1 MTVLRLWLIA
11 TGIIVVALA
20 LWAFAPVMIFVL
32 LLTAALGGVSAI
44 MIGLARLL
52 RARLERDGRPRKA
65 MGWASRVI
73 PAMRHR

>member
-1 MTVLRLWLIA
+1 MTVLRVWLIA

-20 LWAFAPVMIFVL
+20 LWAFAPVIIFVL

-52 RARLERDGRPRKA
+52 RARLERDGQPPEGDEQA
-65 MGWASRVI
+65 E
-73 PAMRHR
+73 